1 MQVAEQDMKM
11 QMLGAPPRD
20 LSSYSGWR
28 ETADLANLD
37 LISFYLR
44 YGLAGQTNGFSSAL
58 SLGAVKDALEIEGA
72 ARADWP
78 EITERLV
85 HLHALFDRHRPKKD

>member
-28 ETADLANLD
+28 ETADPANLD

-44 YGLAGQTNGFSSAL
+44 YGLAGQTSGFSSAL
-58 SLGAVKDALEIEGA
+58 SLGAVKDALEIDGSP
-72 ARADWP
+72 RTDWP
-78 EITERLV
+78 EMTERLV
-85 HLHALFDRHRPKKD
+85 RLHALFEQHRPKKG